1 MSPYTLGISNAD
13 IASRQLIFSWSP
25 VAPDCP
31 AIHYNILASNCGSCP
46 TTTNHTTVTC
56 TNIPPDY
63 SGCIFAVQTVVC
75 GNITSNIIN
84 SIGVNTG
91 TCISNIVYTISISSL
106 ATALMVSVVVFITV
120 IAIILRRNKAKAK
133 AGLEPELRE
142 TARSSSTH
150 MESMY
155 EDPLPSLTAINTQD
169 NVAYGHTKTN
179 TLQET
184 QNS

>member
-1 MSPYTLGISNAD
+1 M
-13 IASRQLIFSWSP
+13 
-25 VAPDCP
+25 
-31 AIHYNILASNCGSCP
+31 
-46 TTTNHTTVTC
+46 
-56 TNIPPDY
+56 
-63 SGCIFAVQTVVC
+63 
-75 GNITSNIIN
+75 
-84 SIGVNTG
+84 
-91 TCISNIVYTISISSL
+91 YTISISSL

-120 IAIILRRNKAKAK
+120 IAIILRRNKAKSK

-179 TLQET
+179 TLQES
-184 QNS
+184 QN